1 MLLASLLRGLWES
14 TGVSLWHLGRGNLGS
29 SQEPR
34 GSSWFWAEEG
44 GMREPR
50 HRASLPFS
58 ALQEG
63 LARAP
68 CPVPHWPGRQVV
80 LVRRGRV
87 GGHPGPLRQSF
98 APLHRLSHRGKG
110 LSPAAGTVDRSA
122 GEGRGLVAWMGKA
135 AAPDPILG
143 EMEGSS
149 WVWPLPREVG
159 EGPIQPG
166 HVFPPKGLLPAQ
178 PNCPAHSH
186 L

>member
-1 MLLASLLRGLWES
+1 
-14 TGVSLWHLGRGNLGS
+14 
-29 SQEPR
+29 
-34 GSSWFWAEEG
+34 
-44 GMREPR
+44 MREPR

-58 ALQEG
+58 AIQEG

-68 CPVPHWPGRQVV
+68 RPVPHWPGRQAV

-110 LSPAAGTVDRSA
+110 LSPAAGTVDGSA
-122 GEGRGLVAWMGKA
+122 SEGRGLVAWMGKA

-143 EMEGSS
+143 ETEGSS

-178 PNCPAHSH
+178 PNCPAHGH